1 MSLRDRIKRHEGQR
15 FKPYRDTEGLLTVG
29 YGRCMDRVPF
39 SLDEIELMLTNDI
52 RRAKDGAES
61 FFVYSQL
68 NDVRRGVLVEMI
80 FQMGVGGV
88 SKFKRFLAAALDED
102 WAESRAQ
109 MLDSK
114 WAKQTPARANEL
126 ADLFERG

>member
-1 MSLRDRIKRHEGQR
+1 MSLRDRIKQHEGRR
-15 FKPYRDTEGLLTVG
+15 FKPYKDTEGYLTVG
-29 YGRCMDRVPF
+29 YGRCIDKVPF

-61 FFVYSQL
+61 FFIYSQL
-68 NDVRRGVLVEMI
+68 NEVRRGVLVEMI
-80 FQMGVGGV
+80 FQMGVSGV
-88 SKFKRFLAAALDED
+88 NKFMRFINAALHER
-102 WAESRAQ
+102 WAEAATE

-114 WAKQTPARANEL
+114 WARQTPERAREL